1 MPAWG
6 HEGELLVAGSSAT
19 ASSRVATFQCD
30 ESLRIAAIRGSITEL
45 LECDASELSEHQWYP
60 FLHASDWPVVD
71 RMGAALSAR
80 RGGRYDLRAVSRS
93 GVRLYLSIS
102 TMVELREPGRIRG
115 AINLLRREAP
125 RRHID
130 IGSTRR
136 AARVL
141 GSE

>member
-30 ESLRIAAIRGSITEL
+30 ESLRIAAVTGTITEL

-60 FLHASDWPVVD
+60 FLHGSDWPVVD
-71 RMGAALSAR
+71 RMGAALAAR

-93 GVRLYLSIS
+93 GVRLYLTIS

-115 AINLLRREAP
+115 AISLLRREAP

-130 IGSTRR
+130 IVSPRR
-136 AARVL
+136 PARVL
-141 GSE
+141 SCD